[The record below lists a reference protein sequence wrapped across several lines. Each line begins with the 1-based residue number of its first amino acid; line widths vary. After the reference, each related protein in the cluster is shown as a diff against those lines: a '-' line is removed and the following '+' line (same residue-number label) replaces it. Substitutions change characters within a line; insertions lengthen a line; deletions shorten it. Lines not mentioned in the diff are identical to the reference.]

1 MEASCPPMPCWLT
14 EEDSE
19 FDEDDLVQC
28 VDRATLLGLKQYYDK
43 DPDIQ
48 ICKRRKI
55 HETFRADWSVGLW
68 DEQQEREVKR
78 LVHMDNARYKK
89 LLRDFLT
96 RAHDYLVL
104 FQFVGYYC
112 VKDMTAWYERM
123 RLREARTRLVETGQL
138 EETSSEV
145 EEEEDE
151 PLPFGVIDLGLN
163 LSDGYGTFK
172 LVQRAGSVQRRL
184 HFTCNDEALAE
195 RYNFYVFDDGATFET
210 LMEPRRLNDRD
221 ADLAVLTPFMD
232 LYNKRLEIEEAR
244 ICLFDANFQSTHPES
259 FVVAKPLPEQRV
271 DQMPEPVRW
280 GKDTMTQAALE
291 NSMRRVELTTAL
303 AQDQLNALQQQ
314 RRTGPR
320 TASLEGTGIDT
331 MGADSLYSARRSRF
345 QRPDLK
351 ESLKVLPESMDLARG
366 PAPTPLVV
374 LGELQQRYELEI
386 CSAMGFPHS
395 FLRVGAGDGGGGGG
409 QQKGAQESNKN
420 EARLV
425 FAQKEM
431 EEQTE
436 KQQEVFQALFAE
448 LYRRTF
454 GRLARGIRQET
465 GGAKQRGTPRLN
477 FANVSSK
484 TDQAVIA
491 LLPLMLAGVLGDDEY
506 RAMVARNY
514 RGLVEE
520 EEKPQARTERKK
532 RLDAATMPKE
542 NAGEKK
548 PAKKAKKK
556 EKASAKTTK
565 SKKKASSSNGEKKT
579 STESGKEKKAS
590 SVSSSSESDKE
601 KKEKKKTKKG
611 SSASSSSE
619 GSEEKNE
626 EKKEEKKRK
635 KDSSS
640 SSSSEAKS
648 AKSKK
653 KKSKKGAH

>member
-1 MEASCPPMPCWLT
+1 MPCWLT
-14 EEDSE
+14 EEDSD
-19 FDEDDLVQC
+19 FDEDDVVQC

-68 DEQQEREVKR
+68 DEKQEREVKR
-78 LVHMDNARYKK
+78 LAHLDTPRYKK

-123 RLREARTRLVETGQL
+123 RLREARARAIEAGAL
-138 EETSSEV
+138 EETSSEAD
-145 EEEEDE
+145 EEDDE

-172 LVQRAGSVQRRL
+172 MVQRAGSVQRRL
-184 HFTCNDEALAE
+184 YFTCNDEVLAE
-195 RYNFYVFDDGATFET
+195 RYNFYVFDNGATFET
-210 LMEPRRLNDRD
+210 LMEPRRLNDRE

-232 LYNKRLEIEEAR
+232 LYNKRLEVEEAR

-280 GKDTMTQAALE
+280 GKDTMTQAGLE

-303 AQDQLNALQQQ
+303 AQDQLNVLKQQSRQ
-314 RRTGPR
+314 GPR

-331 MGADSLYSARRSRF
+331 MGAESLYSARRCRF

-395 FLRVGAGDGGGGGG
+395 FLRVGGGDGGGGGG
-409 QQKGAQESNKN
+409 QQKAAQESNKN

-436 KQQEVFQALFAE
+436 KQQEVFQSLFSE
-448 LYRRTF
+448 IYKRTF
-454 GRLARGIRQET
+454 GRLSRGIRQET
-465 GGAKQRGTPRLN
+465 GGAKQRGAPRLN
-477 FANVSSK
+477 FANISSK

-520 EEKPQARTERKK
+520 EEKPQARNERKK
-532 RLDAATMPKE
+532 RLEAATMPKE
-542 NAGEKK
+542 KEGEKK

-556 EKASAKTTK
+556 EKKAKKASASSNNNNSKKTEK
-565 SKKKASSSNGEKKT
+565 SGEKPKKKKASSSSGSKEEK
-579 STESGKEKKAS
+579 
-590 SVSSSSESDKE
+590 KE
-601 KKEKKKTKKG
+601 KKEKD
-611 SSASSSSE
+611 SSSS
-619 GSEEKNE
+619 GNKEEKEKKSKDSSSESSE
-626 EKKEEKKRK
+626 EKKEEEKKKRK

-640 SSSSEAKS
+640 SSSSESTKA
-648 AKSKK
+648 KK
-653 KKSKKGAH
+653 KKSKKTAH